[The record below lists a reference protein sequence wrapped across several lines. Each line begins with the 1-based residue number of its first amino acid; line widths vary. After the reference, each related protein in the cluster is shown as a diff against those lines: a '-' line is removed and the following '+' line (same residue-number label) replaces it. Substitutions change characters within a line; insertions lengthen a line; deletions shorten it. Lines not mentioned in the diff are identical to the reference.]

1 MKVLYTGAT
10 GQLGK
15 ALAAILPH
23 FGYDSHGTTR
33 QEMDLSDPIS
43 IENFFRGKRYDAIIA
58 SGAYTAVDKAEE
70 EKDLC
75 MQVNTKSAIQL
86 CKIAESMGAKF
97 VLISSDYVFDGTK
110 DGLYETYDKVN
121 PLNVYGL
128 SKVLAEKEV
137 IKYSKSFIVRT
148 SWVFGDGHNF
158 VNTMLT
164 LSKTHKELKVICDQ
178 IGSPT
183 YAPDLAKFLADLIGT
198 DKYGL
203 YHCTNEGFCSWYE
216 FAKELFHLAKSDT
229 IVRPILTKDYPT
241 LARRPLNSKL
251 SKGSIRGNGF
261 KLLPAWESALGRKL
275 ENDLRS

>member
-15 ALAAILPH
+15 ALDGVLPR

-43 IENFFRGKRYDAIIA
+43 IENFFKGKRYDAIIA
-58 SGAYTAVDKAEE
+58 SGAYTAVDKAEKE
-70 EKDLC
+70 RDLC

-110 DGLYETYDKVN
+110 DGLYETNDKVN

-128 SKVLAEKEV
+128 SKALAEKEV

-164 LSKTHKELKVICDQ
+164 LSKTHRELKVVSDQ

-183 YAPDLAKFLADLIGT
+183 YAPDLAKFLADLIDT
-198 DKYGL
+198 EKYGI

-216 FAKELFHLAKSDT
+216 FAKEIFRLAKSDT

-251 SKGSIRGNGF
+251 DKLSIKSNGF
-261 KLLPAWESALGRKL
+261 SFLPLWKESLKEFIYKEL
-275 ENDLRS
+275 HI